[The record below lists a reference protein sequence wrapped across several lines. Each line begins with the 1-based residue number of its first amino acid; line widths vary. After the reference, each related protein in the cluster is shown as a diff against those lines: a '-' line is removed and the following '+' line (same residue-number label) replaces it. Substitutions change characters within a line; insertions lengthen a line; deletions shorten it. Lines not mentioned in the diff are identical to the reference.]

1 MEKRPAEAT
10 LFRNGRRELCPH
22 AHRRELCPH
31 AHRGRVLLAYIQDV
45 ADLHGPRW
53 LNNSW
58 STMNLHLGLAFER
71 KPNCTN
77 MHWMFTCLF
86 QASSFLIGYWI
97 YFFISQPNETA
108 PCSEFWK
115 LVFSIK
121 SNYPPGYRLTPL
133 QRMICSMLC
142 KSIFIKWIRHCRFLK
157 L

>member
-115 LVFSIK
+115 LVFSISQIILLGIGWLHCK
-121 SNYPPGYRLTPL
+121 EWSVLCYASQFLSNESVTAV
-133 QRMICSMLC
+133 
-142 KSIFIKWIRHCRFLK
+142 F
-157 L
+157 